1 VPVDDPAMLGN
12 VALTMLTLLLLLGV
26 VAVGWT
32 MAARALEL
40 SRRAARLWS
49 LSALTGMA
57 ALALLLTR
65 GWAPDWVALTL
76 GNLLAL
82 MSMLAIR
89 RGVLRFLH
97 LPLQDTEGVATLLVF
112 AAAQG
117 VCWLLPP
124 PWQANGTLIT
134 TCLAM
139 AWVLLRSTMQTYPGL
154 RSEFGE
160 RNAFLLV
167 SPQVAGVALFVLRAG
182 VGLMPP
188 WPGAT
193 QQPLPADTPLNVASA
208 LLILLL
214 ALLLHGNLA
223 VMVLLRLVRKLRHL
237 SQRDALTGLYNRAE
251 WNRQLE
257 AQHRWLGRFDE
268 PFGVLMIDIDH
279 FKKIND
285 TMGHAAGDAVLLTV
299 AQVLTA
305 SAREVDVIGRL
316 GGEEFGV
323 LLPRSEQ
330 MTVRRAADRLRQMLG
345 DAETTWRGQPIR
357 LTVSIGAALCT
368 DADESPAQLLER
380 ADHALYQA
388 KNTGR
393 NRTVV
398 ARLAAP

>member
-1 VPVDDPAMLGN
+1 MLGN

-26 VAVGWT
+26 VAAGWS
-32 MAARALEL
+32 MAARALDM
-40 SRRAARLWS
+40 SRRAARAWS
-49 LSALTGMA
+49 LSALIGMA

-65 GWAPDWVALTL
+65 GWAPDWAALTL
-76 GNLLAL
+76 GNVLAVAAL
-82 MSMLAIR
+82 LAIR
-89 RGVLRFLH
+89 RGVLRFLRR
-97 LPLQDTEGVATLLVF
+97 PLQDGECIATVGVF
-112 AAAQG
+112 AAVQG
-117 VCWLLPP
+117 ACWLLPP
-124 PWQANGTLIT
+124 LWQSSAQVIA

-139 AWVLLRSTMQTYPGL
+139 AGVLLRSSTQTYPAL

-182 VGLMPP
+182 VGLLPP
-188 WPGAT
+188 WPGPVL
-193 QQPLPADTPLNVASA
+193 QPLPADTPLNVASA
-208 LLILLL
+208 LLILMLV
-214 ALLLHGNLA
+214 LLLHGTLV

-257 AQHRWLGRFDE
+257 AQHRWLGRFGE

-279 FKKIND
+279 FKKVND

-357 LTVSIGAALCT
+357 LTVSIGAALCN
-368 DADESPAQLLER
+368 DADESPTQLLER

-398 ARLAAP
+398 ARLATP

>member
-1 VPVDDPAMLGN
+1 LVDDRSMLGN

-26 VAVGWT
+26 LAIGWM

-49 LSALTGMA
+49 ASALIGMA
-57 ALALLLTR
+57 ALALLLMR
-65 GWAPDWVALTL
+65 GWAPDWAAVIG
-76 GNLLAL
+76 GNLLAVTAL
-82 MSMLAIR
+82 LAIR
-89 RGVLRFLH
+89 RGLMRFLRRPQH
-97 LPLQDTEGVATLLVF
+97 DAEAALTLAVFACAQVACLLLPLA
-112 AAAQG
+112 
-117 VCWLLPP
+117 
-124 PWQANGTLIT
+124 WQASAQVIA

-139 AWVLLRSTMQTYPGL
+139 AGVLLRTSLQSYPAL
-154 RSEFGE
+154 RREFGE
-160 RNAFLLV
+160 RHAFLLV
-167 SPQVAGVALFVLRAG
+167 SPQVAGVALFGLRAA
-182 VGLMPP
+182 VGLLPP
-188 WPGAT
+188 WPVSAL
-193 QQPLPADTPLNVASA
+193 QPLPADTPLNVASA

-214 ALLLHGNLA
+214 VLLLHGNLA

-237 SQRDALTGLYNRAE
+237 SQRDALTGLFNRAE
-251 WNRQLE
+251 WNRQLDG
-257 AQHRWLGRFDE
+257 QHRWLGRFGE

-323 LLPRSEQ
+323 LLPRAEQ

-357 LTVSIGAALCT
+357 LTVSIGAALCV
-368 DADESPAQLLER
+368 DADESPARLMER

-398 ARLAAP
+398 ARLAT

>member
-1 VPVDDPAMLGN
+1 MLGN

-26 VAVGWT
+26 VAAGWAT
-32 MAARALEL
+32 APRGLDL

-49 LSALTGMA
+49 ASALIGMA
-57 ALALLLTR
+57 ALALLLMR
-65 GWAPDWVALTL
+65 GWAPDWLALTL
-76 GNLLAL
+76 GHVLAVIAL
-82 MSMLAIR
+82 LAIR
-89 RGVLRFLH
+89 RGVLRFLRR
-97 LPLQDTEGVATLLVF
+97 PLQDAECIATVGIF
-112 AAAQG
+112 TAVQG
-117 VCWLLPP
+117 ACWLLPA
-124 PWQANGTLIT
+124 PWPADGQAIT

-139 AWVLLRSTMQTYPGL
+139 AWVLMRGSMQTYPAL

-182 VGLMPP
+182 AALLPP
-188 WPGAT
+188 SQEPVL
-193 QQPLPADTPLNVASA
+193 QPLPADTPLNVASA

-214 ALLLHGNLA
+214 VLLLHGNLA

-257 AQHRWLGRFDE
+257 AQHRWLGRFGE

-279 FKKIND
+279 FKKVND

-323 LLPRSEQ
+323 LLPRAEQ
-330 MTVRRAADRLRQMLG
+330 TTVRRAADRLRQMLG
-345 DAETTWRGQPIR
+345 DAETTWRDQPIR
-357 LTVSIGAALCT
+357 LTVSIGAALCN
-368 DADESPAQLLER
+368 DADESPTQLLER

-398 ARLAAP
+398 ARLATP

>member
-1 VPVDDPAMLGN
+1 MLGN
-12 VALTMLTLLLLLGV
+12 VALTMLTLLLLLGL
-26 VAVGWT
+26 VAAGWLV
-32 MAARALEL
+32 AARGFEL
-40 SRRAARLWS
+40 SRQVARHWGA
-49 LSALTGMA
+49 SALIGMA

-65 GWAPDWVALTL
+65 SVAPDWLAAPVGNTL
-76 GNLLAL
+76 AVLAL
-82 MSMLAIR
+82 LAIR
-89 RGVLRFLH
+89 RGLLRFLRRPRGDREAV
-97 LPLQDTEGVATLLVF
+97 LTLGAVLAMQVGCRTLDVPWRDTAEVA
-112 AAAQG
+112 
-117 VCWLLPP
+117 
-124 PWQANGTLIT
+124 GTS
-134 TCLAM
+134 LAM
-139 AWVLLRSTMQTYPGL
+139 AWVLMRTSMQAYSPLRN
-154 RSEFGE
+154 EFGE
-160 RNAFLLV
+160 RRAFLLV
-167 SPQVAGVALFVLRAG
+167 SPQVAGVALFSLRALA
-182 VGLMPP
+182 GLMPMTAAP
-188 WPGAT
+188 VL
-193 QQPLPADTPLNVASA
+193 QPLPLDTPLNIASA
-208 LLILLL
+208 LVLLL
-214 ALLLHGNLA
+214 LVLVLHCNLA
-223 VMVLLRLVRKLRHL
+223 AMVLVRLVRRLRHL

-257 AQHRWLGRFDE
+257 AQHRWLGRFGE

-357 LTVSIGAALCT
+357 LTVSIGAALCN
-368 DADESPAQLLER
+368 DADESPTQLLER

-398 ARLAAP
+398 ARLATP

>member
-1 VPVDDPAMLGN
+1 MLGN

-26 VAVGWT
+26 VAAGW
-32 MAARALEL
+32 ARAPRGLDL

-49 LSALTGMA
+49 ASALIGMA
-57 ALALLLTR
+57 ALALMLTR
-65 GWAPDWVALTL
+65 GSAPDWVSVTL
-76 GNLLAL
+76 GHVLAVAAL
-82 MSMLAIR
+82 LAIR
-89 RGVLRFLH
+89 RGVLRFLRR
-97 LPLQDTEGVATLLVF
+97 PMQDTECIVTVAVF
-112 AAAQG
+112 AAVQG
-117 VCWLLPP
+117 ACWLLPP
-124 PWQANGTLIT
+124 PWDVSGQAIT
-134 TCLAM
+134 TCLAL
-139 AWVLLRSTMQTYPGL
+139 AWVLMRSSMQTYPGL
-154 RSEFGE
+154 RAEFGE

-182 VGLMPP
+182 AALLPP
-188 WPGAT
+188 EAGSV

-208 LLILLL
+208 LLILMLV
-214 ALLLHGNLA
+214 LLLHGNLA

-251 WNRQLE
+251 WNRQLD
-257 AQHRWLGRFDE
+257 AQHRWLGRFGE

-323 LLPRSEQ
+323 LLPRAEQ
-330 MTVRRAADRLRQMLG
+330 TTVRRAADRLRQMLG
-345 DAETTWRGQPIR
+345 DAETTWRDQPIR
-357 LTVSIGAALCT
+357 LTVSIGAALCN

-398 ARLAAP
+398 ARLASH

>member
-1 VPVDDPAMLGN
+1 MLGN
-12 VALTMLTLLLLLGV
+12 VALTMLTLWLLLGV
-26 VAVGWT
+26 VAAGWT

-49 LSALTGMA
+49 VSALIGMA
-57 ALALLLTR
+57 ALTLLLMR
-65 GWAPDWVALTL
+65 GWAPDWAATTL
-76 GNLLAL
+76 GNVLAVAAL
-82 MSMLAIR
+82 LAIR
-89 RGVLRFLH
+89 RGMLRFLRQPLH
-97 LPLQDTEGVATLLVF
+97 DAEAIATLVVFAGVQAACLVLPLE
-112 AAAQG
+112 
-117 VCWLLPP
+117 
-124 PWQANGTLIT
+124 WQAPAQVIA

-139 AWVLLRSTMQTYPGL
+139 AWALLRSSTQAYPAL
-154 RSEFGE
+154 RREFGE
-160 RNAFLLV
+160 RKAFLLV
-167 SPQVAGVALFVLRAG
+167 SPQVAGVALFVLRAAA
-182 VGLMPP
+182 GLLPP
-188 WPGAT
+188 WPGQT
-193 QQPLPADTPLNVASA
+193 LQPLPADTPLNVASA

-214 ALLLHGNLA
+214 VLLLHGNLA

-237 SQRDALTGLYNRAE
+237 SQRDALTGLYNRTE

-257 AQHRWLGRFDE
+257 AQHRWLGRFGE

-323 LLPRSEQ
+323 LLPRAEQ
-330 MTVRRAADRLRQMLG
+330 TTVRRAADRLRQMLG
-345 DAETTWRGQPIR
+345 DAETTWRDQPIR
-357 LTVSIGAALCT
+357 LTVSIGAALCA
-368 DADESPAQLLER
+368 DADESTAQLLER

-398 ARLAAP
+398 ARLATL

>member
-1 VPVDDPAMLGN
+1 MLGN
-12 VALTMLTLLLLLGV
+12 VALTLLTLLLLLGV
-26 VAVGWT
+26 MAGGWLLAVQG
-32 MAARALEL
+32 LEL
-40 SRRAARLWS
+40 SRQVARHWGS
-49 LSALTGMA
+49 SALIGMA
-57 ALALLLTR
+57 ALGLLLTR
-65 GWAPDWVALTL
+65 GVAPEWLAAPL
-76 GNLLAL
+76 GNTLAVLAL
-82 MSMLAIR
+82 LAIR
-89 RGVLRFLH
+89 RGLLRFLRRPRGDREAVII
-97 LPLQDTEGVATLLVF
+97 LAATVVVQLGCRYLDAPWREAAEVAS
-112 AAAQG
+112 
-117 VCWLLPP
+117 
-124 PWQANGTLIT
+124 

-139 AWVLLRSTMQTYPGL
+139 AWVLLRTSTQAYSPL
-154 RSEFGE
+154 RIEFGE
-160 RNAFLLV
+160 RRAFLLV
-167 SPQVAGVALFVLRAG
+167 SPQVAGVALFSLRALA
-182 VGLMPP
+182 GLLPLSGSP
-188 WPGAT
+188 T
-193 QQPLPADTPLNVASA
+193 LQPLPADTPLNIASA
-208 LLILLL
+208 LVLLLLVLIL
-214 ALLLHGNLA
+214 HCNLA
-223 VMVLLRLVRKLRHL
+223 AMVLVRLVRRLRHL

-257 AQHRWLGRFDE
+257 AQHRWLGRFGE

-357 LTVSIGAALCT
+357 LTVSIGAALCN

>member
-1 VPVDDPAMLGN
+1 MLGN

-26 VAVGWT
+26 VAAGWL
-32 MAARALEL
+32 MAARGFEL
-40 SRRAARLWS
+40 SRQVARHWGA
-49 LSALTGMA
+49 SALIGMA

-65 GWAPDWVALTL
+65 NGAPDWLAGPVGNTLGVVALLTIRRGLLRFLRRPRGDREAVLTL
-76 GNLLAL
+76 GAVLA
-82 MSMLAIR
+82 MQV
-89 RGVLRFLH
+89 GLRYLDV
-97 LPLQDTEGVATLLVF
+97 PWRDTAEVA
-112 AAAQG
+112 
-117 VCWLLPP
+117 C
-124 PWQANGTLIT
+124 

-139 AWVLLRSTMQTYPGL
+139 AWVLMRTSMQAYSPLRT
-154 RSEFGE
+154 EFGE
-160 RNAFLLV
+160 RRAFLLV
-167 SPQVAGVALFVLRAG
+167 SPQVAGVALFSLRALA
-182 VGLMPP
+182 GLMPVSAAP
-188 WPGAT
+188 VL
-193 QQPLPADTPLNVASA
+193 QPLPLDTPLNIASA
-208 LLILLL
+208 LVLLL
-214 ALLLHGNLA
+214 LVLVLHCNLA
-223 VMVLLRLVRKLRHL
+223 AMVLVRLVRRLRHL

-257 AQHRWLGRFDE
+257 AQHRWLGRFGE

-357 LTVSIGAALCT
+357 LTVSIGAALCN
-368 DADESPAQLLER
+368 DADESPTQLLER

-398 ARLAAP
+398 ARLATP

>member
-1 VPVDDPAMLGN
+1 MLGN

-26 VAVGWT
+26 VAVGWS
-32 MAARALEL
+32 MAARALDL

-49 LSALTGMA
+49 LSALIGIA
-57 ALALLLTR
+57 ALALQLTR
-65 GWAPDWVALTL
+65 GWAPDWVALTVV
-76 GNLLAL
+76 NLLAVTSL
-82 MSMLAIR
+82 LAIR
-89 RGVLRFLH
+89 RGVLRFLRR
-97 LPLQDTEGVATLLVF
+97 PLNDGEAIAILVAV
-112 AAAQG
+112 AAVQG
-117 VCWLLPP
+117 GCLLLPP
-124 PWQANGTLIT
+124 LWQSSAQVASA
-134 TCLAM
+134 CLTM
-139 AWVLLRSTMQTYPGL
+139 AWVLLRSSTQTYPAL
-154 RSEFGE
+154 RGEFGE

-182 VGLMPP
+182 AGLLPP
-188 WPGAT
+188 APGAVL
-193 QQPLPADTPLNVASA
+193 QPLPADTPLNVASA
-208 LLILLL
+208 LLILMLV
-214 ALLLHGNLA
+214 LLLHGTLV

-257 AQHRWLGRFDE
+257 AQHRWLGRFGE

-279 FKKIND
+279 FKKVND

-357 LTVSIGAALCT
+357 LTVSIGAALCN
-368 DADESPAQLLER
+368 DADESPTQLLER

-398 ARLAAP
+398 ARLATP